1 MEQKFIDEMC
11 RCPYCFKKFSPEA
24 VQFKAMTMYTEQ
36 DLEDFSDSERE
47 AKKLYMEREDTL
59 YRKFWNQYPGSDPG
73 FEYESFPTM
82 LGLPLEVEGGQK
94 YPIAKVR
101 MHDPEGFLY
110 QVRDEEGRDTKVRIC
125 PHCHNPLPFEYGKYP
140 VKYIAVVGIT
150 SSGKTVYLAQIMTK
164 IKEVLAKA
172 NLTVI
177 GTHEEVDNFV
187 RDHRIKKGYPLPS
200 GNTKDLLT
208 MPLPLNVINNKTKQ
222 KYTLIFYDIAGENCV
237 NPEAMNKY
245 GMFIENANGI
255 VMIIDPKQFGELFN
269 ITEDSEDYDD
279 DDTASPE
286 KVAEAMYN
294 AFGATSAEG
303 GKCQVP
309 LAAALSKSDIL
320 KDYLDYNLNMFQ
332 DICYEDYDTFGF
344 HYEEFCNINT
354 EIEMLFKKTRSMQ
367 GILLDNQLKQCF
379 PNHGYF
385 AFSALNVKAE
395 TKAGTDGLE
404 YSYID
409 EDPEAMRIEEP
420 LFWLLHQ
427 MGVIEKAQKKQR
439 KALIEIFVNA
449 IFLYDDRM
457 LITFNYK
464 DGTQTVRFEDTLT
477 ADSAEEKSSDLS
489 SLPGPRASR
498 FICWLFCCNKRPGQG
513 RTLCPGLS
521 ARCGGRQPSIL
532 RSTKSPT
539 ILSSWLTACS
549 APLAILRAVRRIW
562 RWLVLVAM
570 TPAAPS
576 AAPAA
581 MPIRSGAVEL
591 VCSFFIGGTPFESK
605 FLGCEDSISA
615 KGFTIRFFCAG
626 KCGIL
631 YDMLIN
637 WAGYGLAWFM
647 GKGIF
652 CEGGFFFAEDNGTEK
667 SSLHP

>member
-24 VQFKAMTMYTEQ
+24 VQFK

-439 KALIEIFVNA
+439 KANKSNPFLSIF
-449 IFLYDDRM
+449 
-457 LITFNYK
+457 
-464 DGTQTVRFEDTLT
+464 
-477 ADSAEEKSSDLS
+477 
-489 SLPGPRASR
+489 
-498 FICWLFCCNKRPGQG
+498 
-513 RTLCPGLS
+513 
-521 ARCGGRQPSIL
+521 
-532 RSTKSPT
+532 
-539 ILSSWLTACS
+539 
-549 APLAILRAVRRIW
+549 
-562 RWLVLVAM
+562 
-570 TPAAPS
+570 
-576 AAPAA
+576 
-581 MPIRSGAVEL
+581 
-591 VCSFFIGGTPFESK
+591 
-605 FLGCEDSISA
+605 
-615 KGFTIRFFCAG
+615 G
-626 KCGIL
+626 K
-631 YDMLIN
+631 
-637 WAGYGLAWFM
+637 
-647 GKGIF
+647 
-652 CEGGFFFAEDNGTEK
+652 
-667 SSLHP
+667 